1 MTRAELLALA
11 ERVENAAGPDRELD
25 AEIAI
30 KLAVPIPFSADED
43 GCMVQKMGDVPRYTA
58 SIDAAA
64 SLVPDGEGFALV
76 YNAAKV
82 GIWTGKGKTP
92 ALALLAAALFARAE
106 EAAWNESGDRV
117 RAEEAGE

>member
-11 ERVENAAGPDRELD
+11 ERVEAAAGPDRALEEKIDLIAYELGWR
-25 AEIAI
+25 AER
-30 KLAVPIPFSADED
+30 KAVPFEA
-43 GCMVQKMGDVPRYTA
+43 PRYMS

-82 GIWTGKGKTP
+82 DIWTGKGKTP

-106 EAAWNESGDRV
+106 EAAWNESGDSA